1 MKLTAAFAIWPQ
13 LVLAAVV
20 GVLPTLRDVLKSPS
34 LLVRPRRLSRV
45 MFANVWA
52 VFGPFVD
59 RKFRGNK
66 EALITPNAHG
76 VVLDIGAGEPGTTHT
91 RSRVALLLVA
101 RRSGVYM
108 YVAERADAGL

>member
-13 LVLAAVV
+13 LVLAGIV

-66 EALITPNAHG
+66 EALIEYVKKATGRHELKFGNLKWFSEWRYVPCSD
-76 VVLDIGAGEPGTTHT
+76 VTCKKLTVLAGQT
-91 RSRVALLLVA
+91 SA
-101 RRSGVYM
+101 
-108 YVAERADAGL
+108 